1 MCCICSALLLTSVLV
16 LVSPPPLPNHPQATY
31 IADGAPK
38 TSLLLASGWWGLAR
52 HFHYLPEVAASV
64 AWTVPGACQGH
75 LIPYFYA
82 IYLTVLLTDRAFRD
96 DVR

>member
-1 MCCICSALLLTSVLV
+1 V
-16 LVSPPPLPNHPQATY
+16 
-31 IADGAPK
+31 
-38 TSLLLASGWWGLAR
+38 
-52 HFHYLPEVAASV
+52 PEVAASV